1 MKTLRI
7 AIDVGHARGTGAR
20 GNGLE
25 EHARCEVLAQ
35 LLRPMLERQGH
46 VVRVFD
52 FPQLTNRADINE
64 TVRAV
69 NCWGAD
75 LGVSLHCDASDN
87 AEAHGAHV
95 CYKSAHGKV
104 AADAVAHALCLLLPG
119 RAEHVVKRDDL
130 AMLNATRPAW
140 ILCECGFITNPED
153 AFVLQ
158 NQLDRVADAIAAG
171 IKNYAAKL

>member
-25 EHARCEVLAQ
+25 EHAVAEVLARHLQ
-35 LLRPMLERQGH
+35 VALEGQGH
-46 VVRVFD
+46 TVRVFD
-52 FPQLTNRADINE
+52 YPQLSNRADINE

-69 NCWGAD
+69 NCWCAD

-87 AEAHGAHV
+87 GDAHGAHV
-95 CYKSAHGKV
+95 CYKSALGKH
-104 AADAVAHALCLLLPG
+104 AADAVAYQLALLLPG
-119 RAEHVVKRDDL
+119 RAQRVVQRNDL

-140 ILCECGFITNPED
+140 ILCECGFITNED
-153 AFVLQ
+153 DAVMMREHP
-158 NQLDRVADAIAAG
+158 DRIAAAIARG
-171 IKNYAAKL
+171 VKQYAERL